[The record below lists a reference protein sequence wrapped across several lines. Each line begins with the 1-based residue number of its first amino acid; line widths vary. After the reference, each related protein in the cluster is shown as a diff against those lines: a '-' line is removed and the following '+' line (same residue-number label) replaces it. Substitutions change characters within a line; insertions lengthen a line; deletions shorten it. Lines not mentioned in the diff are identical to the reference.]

1 MNGNSAHIEA
11 FFHSLYQRG
20 YHVERPL
27 GAATAVDGV
36 ALLVEIA
43 NGKPTGLKT
52 AGKAKRRLTHHGI
65 CVSPNTVV
73 SFYQDSK
80 VKSESLEDFGA
91 GKSIRVLSKGRS
103 KRIRELRAQRAEE
116 YLENQFGSY
125 DVLTNNCQ
133 HFANACVEG

>member
-11 FFHSLYQRG
+11 FFPSLYQRG

-27 GAATAVDGV
+27 GAATV
-36 ALLVEIA
+36 AEGAALFVGIA
-43 NGKPTGLKT
+43 YGKPT
-52 AGKAKRRLTHHGI
+52 AGKVKRLLTHHGI
-65 CVSPNTVV
+65 CISSNTVV
-73 SFYQDSK
+73 SFYRDSE

-116 YLENQFGSY
+116 YLQNQFGIY
-125 DVLTNNCQ
+125 DVVTNNCQ
-133 HFANACVEG
+133 HFANACVAKEVR